1 MRKRYLIPILA
12 CMLLLS
18 CCTVAFAHPGATD
31 ANGGHY
37 DHSTGEYHYHHGYP
51 AHQHPDGRCP
61 YNYDDRTGQNSGS
74 SSGGNDSV
82 SRPNRRTAPP
92 GYESPKPVEHQ
103 KIPRYLPVL
112 LLLSIPV
119 SLIAYKIIKHHVE
132 EQQFRRSGRSR
143 QMARELQEQIDSIRR
158 RRNALRMQLLRQ
170 DVRLIRDA
178 VGAPPGAYVDEEGL
192 PHLYSIRSPDI
203 DGCVFAFNSRSGIL
217 HRPDCPYAVHL
228 PELNIQLICG
238 RFYPHPRYRGCA
250 FCKPYIPDLSWVPEY
265 QKMLDALTMLNLSE
279 RELHRF
285 KPKPP
290 QIEPSAPQPKPVPPP
305 EPSPHPALPREVEVS
320 KPREVEPEPTS
331 VPGPKP
337 SIETRPDPEP
347 LSNLNLVRTYPYY
360 HDGRV
365 ITLYAVESSYISH
378 VGYLFSQEQL
388 FVRMKSGRVY
398 TYNNIR
404 PELYMEFIHADSVGE
419 FYNQHIK
426 RNRKQ

>member
-37 DHSTGEYHYHHGYP
+37 DHSTGEYHYHQGYP
-51 AHQHPDGRCP
+51 AHQHTDGRCP

-82 SRPNRRTAPP
+82 FRPNRRTAPP

-320 KPREVEPEPTS
+320 KPREVKPEPS
-331 VPGPKP
+331 SK
-337 SIETRPDPEP
+337 
-347 LSNLNLVRTYPYY
+347 LNVTDTFLYNVG
-360 HDGRV
+360 GRDV
-365 ITLYAVESSYISH
+365 TLYGVESSCISH
-378 VGYLFSQEQL
+378 VGYIGRQRQL
-388 FVRMKSGRVY
+388 VIRMKSGRVY
-398 TYNNIR
+398 TYNHVA
-404 PELYMEFIHADSVGE
+404 PELYWKFIHADSIGK
-419 FYNQHIK
+419 FYNKYFKAGRRQP
-426 RNRKQ
+426 

>member
-12 CMLLLS
+12 CVLLLF
-18 CCTVAFAHPGATD
+18 CCTAAYAHPGATD

-61 YNYDDRTGQNSGS
+61 YNYDDRTGWNSGS
-74 SSGGNDSV
+74 SSGGSDSV
-82 SRPNRRTAPP
+82 SQSEHQAPP
-92 GYESPKPVEHQ
+92 
-103 KIPRYLPVL
+103 RCLPVL

-158 RRNALRMQLLRQ
+158 RRAALRMQILSKELLPINE
-170 DVRLIRDA
+170 V
-178 VGAPPGAYVDEEGL
+178 VGAPPGAYIDKDGD
-192 PHLYSIRSPDI
+192 PHLPDPRHPGV
-203 DGCVFAFNSRSGIL
+203 DLCAVACNASSRVV
-217 HRPDCPYAVHL
+217 HRPSCRYASLMPTVNTQQDYFLGIHRSMYHRCSICE
-228 PELNIQLICG
+228 PNISK
-238 RFYPHPRYRGCA
+238 FP
-250 FCKPYIPDLSWVPEY
+250 WVPDY
-265 QKMLDALTMLNLSE
+265 RRMVYALSVLGLSPGDLNPT
-279 RELHRF
+279 
-285 KPKPP
+285 KPTPPKPL
-290 QIEPSAPQPKPVPPP
+290 PPP
-305 EPSPHPALPREVEVS
+305 EVKPIPRPTLPRRAENEPREVA
-320 KPREVEPEPTS
+320 PELSS

-337 SIETRPDPEP
+337 PVETRPDPEP
-347 LSNLNLVRTYPYY
+347 LSNLNLARTYPYY

-398 TYNNIR
+398 TYNSIR

>member
-12 CMLLLS
+12 CILLLS
-18 CCTVAFAHPGATD
+18 CCTAAYAHPGATD

-61 YNYDDRTGQNSGS
+61 YNYDDRTGWNSGS
-74 SSGGNDSV
+74 SSGGSDSA

-103 KIPRYLPVL
+103 KFPRVL
-112 LLLSIPV
+112 TSISWENPLVYPFFISFGIMVLSILFGGIPFADNYKNKRHRSELTRST
-119 SLIAYKIIKHHVE
+119 SLLVFVGSLAGVIT
-132 EQQFRRSGRSR
+132 
-143 QMARELQEQIDSIRR
+143 
-158 RRNALRMQLLRQ
+158 
-170 DVRLIRDA
+170 A
-178 VGAPPGAYVDEEGL
+178 VGFFVVAESADAQL
-192 PHLYSIRSPDI
+192 
-203 DGCVFAFNSRSGIL
+203 VFALNYALWSSAAAFRYSGANERTKKIFRFFLLIL
-217 HRPDCPYAVHL
+217 SAVSVCILCTHHASAVIGALAFACVSVYAAVKL
-228 PELNIQLICG
+228 PLELSAAKNRLSN
-238 RFYPHPRYRGCA
+238 PPPAPRQQSA
-250 FCKPYIPDLSWVPEY
+250 S
-265 QKMLDALTMLNLSE
+265 
-279 RELHRF
+279 
-285 KPKPP
+285 KPP
-290 QIEPSAPQPKPVPPP
+290 VANTAPQPEPAPPP
-305 EPSPHPALPREVEVS
+305 EPSPHPSLQREVEVS